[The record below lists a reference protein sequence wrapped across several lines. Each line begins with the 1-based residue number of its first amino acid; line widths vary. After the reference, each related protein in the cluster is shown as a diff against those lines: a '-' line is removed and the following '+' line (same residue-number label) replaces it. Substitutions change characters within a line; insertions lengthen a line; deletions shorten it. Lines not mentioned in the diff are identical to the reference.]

1 MDFKIIFCVVFL
13 AFCSSASADCSIIKR
28 YTSCNYTVFCEQTP
42 TSVGNPSCDN
52 DPYVIFIITKSH
64 LSYLTTG
71 YFSSTN
77 FDSRVREIIAKG
89 NSWNIIDGSGF
100 RYYPN
105 TIKVDISNSSIEKIS
120 NEAFRNLIHLE
131 YLNISNN
138 WIRRLNPKSF
148 YTSDSVANAV
158 KILDL
163 SNNMLQELSSELNL
177 MPNLVKLYLQ
187 NNMLSSL
194 TDDSFVN
201 LKHLE
206 HLNLRNN
213 RLQNLNLTL
222 MNLKMLKTIDI
233 SHNSL
238 LKLSG
243 YEINRMAGLVY
254 FNASHNM
261 ITSVESNCF
270 NQAKYLESIDFS
282 YNGINT
288 TIESVLFEANSRLHY
303 LNFSYNFIR
312 GIQDNSFINT
322 NLFDINLENNNITGT
337 LNENTFKGIIDISN
351 LDLSRQ
357 NIDGIKNRAFSSMR
371 NLMHLNLSRNNI
383 KEIENF
389 SFYSSS
395 MMTLDLSQNKIHHL
409 NFLQNCLF
417 NLTELY
423 LNDNN
428 ITVVQK
434 NIFANQSQIVK
445 LDLSMNGI
453 ISIEP
458 NSLPLNNLQYL
469 NIEGNN
475 LNGVIKKNIF
485 SPAKY
490 LKFLDLSN
498 FNLSKIDDSA
508 FINLNVLARLNLS
521 NNHIESIAANNFKGV
536 NNMFSL
542 DISQNNLTYF
552 SFNNSES
559 TNNLTALY
567 LNNNRLS
574 NISKLF
580 LNTSKLIYLELSN
593 NIISNTTFIDSHL
606 FPNLKVLHLGN
617 NTIKEFNNPKTDS
630 LSTLID
636 LDVSSNELNDIN
648 LSYFKELMSANLGNN
663 KLAHINITS
672 FRNNEYLQSLDVS
685 RNNITD
691 LPPGTFLF
699 MKNLKLLNISSN
711 YLTKLRFG
719 SLKGLHKTEVL
730 DLSKN
735 YISVL
740 DVDVFHECDDL
751 KTLIIDY
758 NRIKTLDVERLI
770 LISVRKLRT
779 LSIGGNP
786 IACKE
791 IVHNIKANNVSSY
804 TVREVEVTS
813 IDKIYHE
820 DNVHGIKCGDDGIDD
835 KSNASESKAKNSTE
849 NTPSAASP
857 PLSTT
862 AVLVWC
868 SALTLLI
875 IGVGLLI
882 YIKVFRQ
889 QNYAISNN
897 MTMQMRNSIVSENS
911 DFQRDL
917 LS

>member
-1 MDFKIIFCVVFL
+1 MDLKFIFCLFL
-13 AFCSSASADCSIIKR
+13 AFISSASSECVLTRR
-28 YTSCNYTVFCEQTP
+28 YSNCNYTVFCELTAA
-42 TSVGNPSCDN
+42 SVSNPSCEN
-52 DPYVIFIITKSH
+52 DPYVTFVITKSR
-64 LSYLTTG
+64 LTYLTTG

-89 NSWNIIDGSGF
+89 NAWEIIDGSGF

-105 TIKVDISNSSIEKIS
+105 TIKLDISNTSIEKIS
-120 NEAFRNLIHLE
+120 NEAFRNLVNLQ
-131 YLNISNN
+131 YLNISHNY
-138 WIRRLNPKSF
+138 IRTLNPRSF
-148 YTSDSVANAV
+148 YTSDSVTNTV

-163 SNNMLQELSSELNL
+163 SNNILVELSSELNL
-177 MPNLVKLYLQ
+177 MPNLIKLYLQ

-194 TDDSFVN
+194 TDDSFVS

-206 HLNLRNN
+206 YLDLRHN

-222 MNLKMLKTIDI
+222 MNLKMLKTIDV
-233 SHNSL
+233 SQNYL

-243 YEINRMAGLVY
+243 YEINRMVGLVY
-254 FNASHNM
+254 FNASYNM
-261 ITSVESNCF
+261 ITAVESNCF
-270 NQAKYLESIDFS
+270 NQAKYLESVDFS
-282 YNGINT
+282 NNFINT
-288 TIESVLFEANSRLHY
+288 TIQSELFNANSRLHY
-303 LNFSYNFIR
+303 LNFSHNSIR
-312 GIQDNSFINT
+312 GIQDHSFSNT
-322 NLFDINLENNNITGT
+322 NLLHINLKNNNISGT
-337 LNENTFKGIIDISN
+337 LNENTFKGIIHIPT
-351 LDLSRQ
+351 LDLSNQ
-357 NIDGIKNRAFSSMR
+357 NIVGIKNNTFSGMR
-371 NLMHLNLSRNNI
+371 DLMHLNLSRNNI
-383 KEIENF
+383 NDIEIS
-389 SFYSSS
+389 SFNSNS
-395 MMTLDLSQNKIHHL
+395 MTILDLSYNKIYYL
-409 NFLQNCLF
+409 NFLQNCSL

-423 LNDNN
+423 LNNNN

-434 NIFANQSQIVK
+434 NTFADQIQLVK
-445 LDLSMNGI
+445 LDLSMNRI

-458 NSLPLNNLQYL
+458 NALPLKNLQYL
-469 NIEGNN
+469 NIGGNN
-475 LNGVIKKNIF
+475 INGVIKKNTF

-498 FNLSKIDDSA
+498 FNITRIDDSA
-508 FINLNVLARLNLS
+508 FIDLNVLARLNLS
-521 NNHIESIAANNFKGV
+521 KNHIESIAANNFNGV

-542 DISQNNLTYF
+542 DLSHNNLTYF
-552 SFNNSES
+552 SFNNSDS
-559 TNNLTALY
+559 TNNLTALF

-593 NIISNTTFIDSHL
+593 NNISDTTSIGSHL

-617 NTIKEFNNPKTDS
+617 NKINEFNNPETDS
-630 LSTLID
+630 LTTLLD
-636 LDVSSNELNDIN
+636 LDVSSNELRDIN

-663 KLAHINITS
+663 KLTNVNLTS

-691 LPPGTFLF
+691 LPPGTFLL
-699 MKNLKLLNISSN
+699 MKNLKLLNVSSN

-740 DVDVFHECDDL
+740 DVDVFHDCDDL

-770 LISVRKLRT
+770 LIHVRKLRT
-779 LSIGGNP
+779 LSLGGNP

-791 IVHNIKANNVSSY
+791 IVHNIKAINVSSY
-804 TVREVEVTS
+804 TVREVEVTA

-835 KSNASESKAKNSTE
+835 RNNASDAKAKNSTGIS
-849 NTPSAASP
+849 TPPVLP
-857 PLSTT
+857 PLSST

-868 SALTLLI
+868 SILTLLF

-882 YIKVFRQ
+882 YIKVFRHQ
-889 QNYAISNN
+889 DYAISNN
-897 MTMQMRNSIVSENS
+897 LTMQMRNSIVSETS